1 MTPNIQVFKA
11 MLTKKYYTELYI
23 AQKNN
28 KMQNSFNKKWKFKP
42 LSL

>member
-1 MTPNIQVFKA
+1 MTPNIQVFKV

-23 AQKNN
+23 AQKNK
-28 KMQNSFNKKWKFKP
+28 KMNSFNKKWKFKP